1 MNLKEIRENSSAV
14 FIPLNW
20 ELAFSGMVC
29 ADAAISIT
37 QARIRELLQ
46 KDGTLSFIEGVSEIT
61 QTSLQNTNQP
71 GH

>member
-1 MNLKEIRENSSAV
+1 MNLKERWENSSPA
-14 FIPLNW
+14 FTPLNW

-29 ADAAISIT
+29 ADAVISIK

-46 KDGTLSFIEGVSEIT
+46 KDGMLSFIEGVSEIA